1 MQIRV
6 PEDLK
11 FLGVLERTFTV
22 IKVREA
28 GLNLSE
34 LGVIVGF
41 DRVAYVECICELYL
55 WRSSAGMN

>member
-55 WRSSAGMN
+55 